1 MAFPSPAPKSQVEP
15 QEIPLQIVGGNRFGR
30 YNKVSDEQTWNMI
43 VSDLALVD
51 YAGYAN
57 LFANP
62 LVLNAKGRG
71 IYKSTN
77 ADLMYVVIGSAFFSI
92 NIVGGVADYTLLG
105 TLATSSGDVFISEN
119 NNNEIVITDER
130 FVYVYKFAT
139 TLNPGTSFKQ
149 SNPTNM
155 SPPAG
160 QFYAPITTPGYVSF
174 QLGRIII
181 ADLGTTNW
189 YLSGINAATQWL
201 VADSM
206 TNNNA
211 YIGAIGLKPDTIQ
224 AAVPVPGAGNNI
236 ALFGNTVMELWQYTG
251 NAIFPY
257 QRQST
262 FNIDYGTLNAS
273 SIAALDSYIVW
284 ISANEQGGAT
294 IMKFNGGR
302 EESISTDGIDFKL
315 ANLTNPSNCTGF
327 LFRQDGHLIYQF
339 TFPDDNISLIYD
351 FNTKLFCYVSDE
363 NQNYHP
369 ARNVVFFQND
379 YYFVSLNDVNVYTFG
394 TQFSNLQYSATNIQM
409 MYRNRI
415 PPPIRLPSQRMFIAK
430 SLCFTVENGQPNT
443 KIGEIQQDVLTATY
457 LTDQSGNFLTDQEGD
472 FLVTQA
478 NANVLDGSYV
488 NDLYSEA
495 IDLSISRD
503 GAESWG
509 NSVRQQMNPTGNRQS
524 RMIFQ
529 RLGQANDM
537 TPQINFVGY
546 GRFVAF
552 DGVVEAYS

>member
-1 MAFPSPAPKSQVEP
+1 MAFQSPAPQASVNP
-15 QEIPLQIVGGNRFGR
+15 QEIPLQIVGGCKFGR
-30 YNKVSDEQTWNMI
+30 YAKISDESTYNMI
-43 VSDLALVD
+43 VSDLGLVD
-51 YAGYAN
+51 YAGFAN

-62 LVLNAKGRG
+62 LVMGAKGRG

-77 ADLMYVVIGSAFFSI
+77 AGLIFVVIGSAFFSV
-92 NIVGGVADYTLLG
+92 NIVEGVGEYNLLG
-105 TLATSSGDVFISEN
+105 TLATSQGDVFISEN
-119 NNNEIVITDER
+119 NNNEIAITDLK
-130 FVYVYKFAT
+130 FLYVYNFKTPT
-139 TLNPGTSFKQ
+139 TPIFLQ
-149 SNPTNM
+149 SINNI

-160 QFYAPITTPGYVSF
+160 RFYFPFESPGYISF
-174 QLGRIII
+174 QLGRLII
-181 ADLGTTNW
+181 AALGTTNW
-189 YLSGINAATQWL
+189 PLSGINAATQWSTTFTAN
-201 VADSM
+201 V
-206 TNNNA
+206 A
-211 YIGAIGLKPDTIQ
+211 YIGAMGLKPDTIQ

-236 ALFGNTVMELWQYTG
+236 AIFGNTVMELWQYTG

-315 ANLTNPSNCTGF
+315 SELSNPTNCTGF

-351 FNTKLFCYVSDE
+351 FNTKLFFYVSDE

-379 YYFVSLNDVNVYTFG
+379 YYFVSLNDGNIYTFG

-415 PPPIRLPSQRMFIAK
+415 PPPIRLPSQRMFIIK
-430 SLCFTVENGQPNT
+430 SIGFTVENGQPNPQLGLSVPT
-443 KIGEIQQDVLTATY
+443 
-457 LTDQSGNFLTDQEGD
+457 
-472 FLVTQA
+472 
-478 NANVLDGSYV
+478 
-488 NDLYSEA
+488 EA

-503 GAESWG
+503 GAQSWG
-509 NSVRQQMNPTGNRQS
+509 NSLRQYMQPTGNYRS

-529 RLGQANDM
+529 RLGQCNDC
-537 TPQINFVGY
+537 TIQLNFIGY
-546 GRFVAF
+546 GRYVAF
-552 DGVVEAYS
+552 DGIVEAFT